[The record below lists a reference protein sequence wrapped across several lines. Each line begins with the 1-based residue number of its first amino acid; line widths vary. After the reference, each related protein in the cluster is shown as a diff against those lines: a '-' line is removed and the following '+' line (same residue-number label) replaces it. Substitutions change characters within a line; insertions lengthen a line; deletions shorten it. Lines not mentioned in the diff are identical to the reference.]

1 MNEMDA
7 TSPTPIIT
15 EKALCDW
22 MIQAVGRLAR
32 VDAATLGPATAF
44 EDLGLSSLAAVTL
57 ASDLSDAFA
66 IEVDA
71 LVTWDYPTIG
81 EVAEAIASGRAGS
94 RRPD

>member
-1 MNEMDA
+1 MNQFDA
-7 TSPTPIIT
+7 VIRGPVT
-15 EKALCDW
+15 EQSLCDW
-22 MIQAVGRLAR
+22 MIGALGRIVR

-57 ASDLSDAFA
+57 ATDLSDAFG

-81 EVAEAIASGRAGS
+81 EVAEAIASGRAGA
-94 RRPD
+94 RRVD